1 MELSMDL
8 SDFNKHL
15 KTLVNRAR
23 REEARKN
30 VENAKDAW
38 IEVAEFTIKFYKHTK
53 LEPSFRNMLI
63 NKTEGIIQHVKNLDK
78 KLRMSQTLSDL
89 EREQEA
95 ESQSL
100 EGDTSVR
107 QTSNEILSEEMTETK
122 APAQPA
128 IDKPQ
133 STFTE
138 GGQAQKTKI
147 SKEQISSPDQETPE
161 PESADLP
168 SVPSQA
174 PKEEPEVIED
184 SEFKNIPQG
193 FKEIKASRDFEVVTP
208 YDKEEIEKR
217 LSVNHDMS
225 IFKYDDEEVY
235 SEGED
240 SQQQEKEIKKPD
252 KNQAIICFACG
263 EKNPPGTKKCKNC
276 GTELE

>member
-1 MELSMDL
+1 MDL

-23 REEARKN
+23 REEALKN

-63 NKTEGIIQHVKNLDK
+63 NKTEGIIQHVKNLDR

-89 EREQEA
+89 EREQED

-100 EGDTSVR
+100 KGETSVKE
-107 QTSNEILSEEMTETK
+107 TSNQAQSSEMTESK
-122 APAQPA
+122 SPAPPE

-133 STFTE
+133 PNSAE
-138 GGQAQKTKI
+138 GGQAQKAKL
-147 SKEQISSPDQETPE
+147 SKQDISSPDEKTSENE
-161 PESADLP
+161 PSDLP
-168 SVPSQA
+168 SVPSQV
-174 PKEEPEVIED
+174 PQEEPEVIED

-193 FKEIKASRDFEVVTP
+193 FKEIKPSQDFEVITP

-225 IFKYDDEEVY
+225 IFKYVDEEE
-235 SEGED
+235 SPK
-240 SQQQEKEIKKPD
+240 EKDVKNANISIVDRNKKE
-252 KNQAIICFACG
+252 AIICFACG
-263 EKNPPGTKKCKNC
+263 EKNPPDTKVCVNC
-276 GTELE
+276 GTKLE

>member
-1 MELSMDL
+1 MDL

-63 NKTEGIIQHVKNLDK
+63 TKTEGIIQHVKNLDR

-95 ESQSL
+95 ESQSH
-100 EGDTSVR
+100 EG
-107 QTSNEILSEEMTETK
+107 EISATEVSDHMQSSEMAESK
-122 APAQPA
+122 SAAPHE

-133 STFTE
+133 QTSAE
-138 GGQAQKTKI
+138 GGQAQKIKV
-147 SKEQISSPDQETPE
+147 SKEEASPPDKETQEQKTT
-161 PESADLP
+161 DLP
-168 SVPSQA
+168 SVPSQV
-174 PKEEPEVIED
+174 PQEEPEVIED

-193 FKEIKASRDFEVVTP
+193 FKEIKASQDFEVITP

-225 IFKYDDEEVY
+225 IFKYDDEEESSKEEA
-235 SEGED
+235 SEQPEE
-240 SQQQEKEIKKPD
+240 QIEKPD

-263 EKNPPGTKKCKNC
+263 EKNSPGAKKCKNC
-276 GTELE
+276 GTELD